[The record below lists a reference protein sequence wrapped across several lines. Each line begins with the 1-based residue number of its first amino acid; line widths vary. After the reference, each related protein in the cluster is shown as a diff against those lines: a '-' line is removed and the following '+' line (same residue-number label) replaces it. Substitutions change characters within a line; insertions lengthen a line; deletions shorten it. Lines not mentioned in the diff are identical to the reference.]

1 MLTHFKEDKLERL
14 IVGCNKKPRWDE
26 AAGGHTLNFRGR
38 VTEKSVKNFQ
48 IKCEGVAGDETVL
61 QFGRVG
67 KNRFTMDFGHPF
79 SPLQAFAICLAS
91 LDGKAADSG
100 ALNGVKKG
108 LRGAKKGLKGLG
120 KKFRKGK
127 AGPASGEGDVGVG
140 SKEGDAEAGRGAGVK
155 YAEGGDDSDSEGEGH
170 GDAVGVGGGGAAD
183 EDARPTRPSAASE
196 GESKRDSGARRGG
209 ADDGGGGGGGGDD
222 DDDDDD
228 GVTAPPRPARGNRK

>member
-108 LRGAKKGLKGLG
+108 LSGAKKGLKGLG

-127 AGPASGEGDVGVG
+127 AGPASDDVYANGTSKQGEG
-140 SKEGDAEAGRGAGVK
+140 EAGRDAGAK
-155 YAEGGDDSDSEGEGH
+155 YAEDGDDSEGERH
-170 GDAVGVGGGGAAD
+170 GVAIGGLDGEAAAAD
-183 EDARPTRPSAASE
+183 RHATRRPLE
-196 GESKRDSGARRGG
+196 GESKRDAGERGRG
-209 ADDGGGGGGGGDD
+209 VDGCGRGGGDD
-222 DDDDDD
+222 DDDDA
-228 GVTAPPRPARGNRK
+228 VPVRPPRRNRK